1 MDIRA
6 AQLRAGDLNHQITIT
21 APAGTVAV
29 TAQTLG
35 TGVPMQISAIDLSQ
49 QKEYLALGGLQGS
62 AAYRVRCR
70 YRDDIRL
77 DSVLTE
83 ECHGQRVLQ
92 ILSLVPTELN
102 EGLDMIC
109 VLQPVLA

>member
-6 AQLRAGDLNHQITIT
+6 AQLRAGDLNHYVTIT

-29 TAQTLG
+29 GETTVA
-35 TGVPMQISAIDLSQ
+35 TGVPMEISAIDLSQ
-49 QKEYLALGGLQGS
+49 QKEYLALGGLQGA

-70 YRDDIRL
+70 FRSDIRL

-83 ECHGQRVLQ
+83 QCHSHRVLQ
-92 ILSLVPTELN
+92 ILSMVPTDLE
-102 EGLDMIC
+102 EGLVLLC
-109 VLQPVLA
+109 VQAVT